1 MLHCITLH
9 HYVSGCELEVG
20 HGDAGAV
27 YVTLSPAARHAVQ
40 PAHVDAAAAPERGRE
55 HHVRVGGRHGRQGRG
70 VAALRE
76 AVGAATLQ

>member
-27 YVTLSPAARHAVQ
+27 NVTLAAAARHAVQ

-55 HHVRVGGRHGRQGRG
+55 HHVRVGGSASKSCIRI
-70 VAALRE
+70 ASE
-76 AVGAATLQ
+76 GA